1 VWTKKVDRK
10 RPVEVLVPASATLAD
25 YPTRL
30 SELLTTLADVED
42 RPEGEILRDLR
53 NASGVIV
60 LLRAFPE
67 ESDDQSVPLLDGIA
81 LGTAGLQIVAASARS
96 ASAHLAE
103 WSPRLITA
111 YVAAVRVATAE
122 PGSYVIPLVLPD
134 ELPYSAR
141 GPNAPAGF
149 GRQVR
154 RELERILDQVEVHG
168 SQEEAGVRPDYF
180 GTEEAAIW
188 NALVSLAGVPDLDGI
203 AVELDPAPDPTGETI
218 SRRIFRFNAAALTRM
233 SARPAQAM
241 GPEPLPVDRVAAR
254 PSIDVVETRKQ
265 GVELVGEVIR
275 LERPSIAIRTRLDDR
290 PRTVRIRLTSEADY
304 ESAIEA
310 HRQRRTVL
318 CAGELV
324 LRTSSTQLEN
334 VYVFEVLP

>member
-1 VWTKKVDRK
+1 MWTKKADRK
-10 RPVEVLVPASATLAD
+10 RPVEVLVPTSSTLAD

-30 SELLTTLADVED
+30 SELLTTLADVEG
-42 RPEGEILRDLR
+42 RPEAEILRDLR
-53 NASGVIV
+53 NASGAVV

-67 ESDDQSVPLLDGIA
+67 QPDDPSVPLLDGIA
-81 LGTAGLQIVAASARS
+81 LGTAGLQMVAASARS
-96 ASAHLAE
+96 ASAHLGE

-134 ELPYSAR
+134 ELPHSAP

-168 SQEEAGVRPDYF
+168 SQEEAGARPDYF
-180 GTEEAAIW
+180 GTEEAAVW
-188 NALVSLAGVPDLDGI
+188 NALVGLASVPDLDGV
-203 AVELDPAPDPTGETI
+203 AVELDPAPDPFGETV
-218 SRRIFRFNAAALTRM
+218 SRRIFRFDAVTLTRM
-233 SARPAQAM
+233 SAIPTHAM
-241 GPEPLPVDRVAAR
+241 EPQPLPVDRVAAR
-254 PSIDVVETRKQ
+254 QSIDVEETRRQ

-290 PRTVRIRLTSEADY
+290 QRTVRVRLASEADY
-304 ESAIEA
+304 ERAIEV
-310 HRQRRTVL
+310 HRRRSTVL

-324 LRTSSTQLEN
+324 LRAGSARLEN
-334 VYVFEVLP
+334 VYVFEVLR